1 MEPLYGLS
9 LELVRYA
16 PVFFAISI
24 AFFMAVGWYFG
35 HFRMARRRGG
45 SVVVRDS
52 LVAAI
57 FGLSALVLGFTF
69 SSASSHYD
77 TRIEAVRTQAS
88 SIKDLY
94 GSTKYLQMNDQA
106 KIQKLLVELLDLR
119 LVAYENIHAMG
130 DIDHASNKVSALV
143 AKIHEE
149 VIQASLR
156 TSPENASM
164 TSQILMPQ
172 MNNLVT
178 VFKIGALKTKSHP
191 PTLLMRFLYILLC
204 IGALLI
210 GYTMAVKHESDWF
223 MAVIYVLIMG
233 YGLHVILSLE
243 YPNLLMPY
251 GEFNRDLLLLK
262 NSLGN

>member
-24 AFFMAVGWYFG
+24 AFFMAIGWYFG
-35 HFRMARRRGG
+35 HFRMARRGG
-45 SVVVRDS
+45 GVVVRDS

-77 TRIEAVRTQAS
+77 TRIEAVRTQAG

-94 GSTKYLQMNDQA
+94 GSTKYLRMDDQA
-106 KIQKLLVELLDLR
+106 RIQKLLVELLDLR
-119 LVAYENIHAMG
+119 LVAYENIQAMG

-178 VFKIGALKTKSHP
+178 VF
-191 PTLLMRFLYILLC
+191 
-204 IGALLI
+204 
-210 GYTMAVKHESDWF
+210 
-223 MAVIYVLIMG
+223 
-233 YGLHVILSLE
+233 
-243 YPNLLMPY
+243 
-251 GEFNRDLLLLK
+251 
-262 NSLGN
+262 

>member
-16 PVFFAISI
+16 PAFFAISI
-24 AFFMAVGWYFG
+24 AFFMAVGWRFG
-35 HFRMARRRGG
+35 RFRIEKHGGG

-57 FGLSALVLGFTF
+57 FGVSALVLGFTF
-69 SSASSHYD
+69 SSSSSHYD
-77 TRIEAVRTQAS
+77 TRIESVRTQAG

-94 GSTKYLQMNDQA
+94 GSTKYLQSADQA
-106 KIQKLLVELLDLR
+106 NIQKLLLELLDLR
-119 LVAYENIHAMG
+119 LLAYKNIEAMS
-130 DIDHASNKVSALV
+130 DIDQASNQVSALV
-143 AKIHEE
+143 VKINEE
-149 VIQASLR
+149 VISASLR
-156 TSPENASM
+156 ASPENAPM
-164 TSQILMPQ
+164 ASQILMPQ

-178 VFKIGALKTKSHP
+178 VFNAGALVTKSHP

-223 MAVIYVLIMG
+223 MAVVYVLIMG
-233 YGLHVILSLE
+233 FGLHVILSLE

-262 NSLGN
+262 NSLVG

>member
-24 AFFMAVGWYFG
+24 AFFMAIGWYFG
-35 HFRMARRRGG
+35 HFRMARRSGG
-45 SVVVRDS
+45 VVVRDS

-94 GSTKYLQMNDQA
+94 GSLKYLQPNDQ
-106 KIQKLLVELLDLR
+106 KTIQKSLVELLDLR
-119 LVAYENIHAMG
+119 LVAYENIQAMS

-143 AKIHEE
+143 GKINEE
-149 VIQASLR
+149 VIGASLR
-156 TSPENASM
+156 ASPENM
-164 TSQILMPQ
+164 PMVSQILIPQ

-178 VFKIGALKTKSHP
+178 VFKVGTLKTKSHP

-223 MAVIYVLIMG
+223 MAVVYVLIMG

-262 NSLGN
+262 SSLGS